1 MPTPVYTLVINAL
14 SSSVSERAADT
25 MLKAALRDARAS
37 PENVTAQEMQAV
49 LSGPLL
55 RRLAGVL
62 PQAQA
67 SRDLLSLS
75 RRIAEQ
81 HPRALTL
88 FLDPE
93 GPLHWDSLGS
103 EVADSRASAG
113 PGRAGPD
120 TDGPDTDE
128 QGRGNAPLTLR
139 ADDFEFDD
147 PDFSAFEGEQR
158 HYDLSTP
165 EGQEALLTDLARQ
178 PGVQGVV
185 ICGQGGQV
193 LRSRTNRG
201 EKALSSIV
209 AATALLFRQR
219 SLKILCADLGQVKVC
234 MRPLGEYCV
243 AVLAGEQVNIGRVI
257 TELQQLREAV

>member
-14 SSSVSERAADT
+14 SGSVSERAADT
-25 MLKAALRDARAS
+25 MLKAALRDAHAS

-93 GPLHWDSLGS
+93 GPLHWDSLGD
-103 EVADSRASAG
+103 EGTDDDLNGAAQGRDG
-113 PGRAGPD
+113 PGSAALSLG
-120 TDGPDTDE
+120 
-128 QGRGNAPLTLR
+128 
-139 ADDFEFDD
+139 ADDFEYDD

-158 HYDLSTP
+158 QYDLSSP

-185 ICGQGGQV
+185 ICTRGGQV
-193 LRSRTNRG
+193 LRSRANKG

-209 AATALLFRQR
+209 AATVLLFRQR

>member
-14 SSSVSERAADT
+14 SNSVSERAADT
-25 MLKAALRDARAS
+25 MLKAALKDVYAT
-37 PENVTAQEMQAV
+37 PESVTAQEMQAV

-67 SRDLLSLS
+67 SRDLLTLS
-75 RRIAEQ
+75 RRITEQ

-93 GPLHWDSLGS
+93 GPLHWDGVGS
-103 EVADSRASAG
+103 EGAAGFGRSDPGGASA
-113 PGRAGPD
+113 A
-120 TDGPDTDE
+120 
-128 QGRGNAPLTLR
+128 LTLG
-139 ADDFEFDD
+139 ADDFEYDD

-158 HYDLSTP
+158 HYDLSTS

-185 ICGQGGQV
+185 ICDQGGQV
-193 LRSRTNRG
+193 IRSRANKG

-209 AATALLFRQR
+209 AATVLLFRQR
-219 SLKILCADLGQVKVC
+219 SLKILCADLGQIKVC

>member
-1 MPTPVYTLVINAL
+1 MPTPVYTLVISAL

-25 MLKAALRDARAS
+25 MLRAALKDAQLS
-37 PENVTAQEMQAV
+37 PDSVTAQEMQSV

-55 RRLAGVL
+55 RRLTSVL

-67 SRDLLSLS
+67 SLDLRALS
-75 RRIAEQ
+75 RRVSEQ

-93 GPLHWDSLGS
+93 GPLHWDTIGDDSHDTSSDDGGAG
-103 EVADSRASAG
+103 VA
-113 PGRAGPD
+113 
-120 TDGPDTDE
+120 
-128 QGRGNAPLTLR
+128 LK

-147 PDFSAFEGEQR
+147 PDFSAFAGEIRQ
-158 HYDLSTP
+158 YNLTTP
-165 EGQEALLTDLARQ
+165 AGQDDLLTDLARQ

-185 ICGQGGQV
+185 ICALDGRV
-193 LRSRTNRG
+193 IRSRANKN

-209 AATALLFRQR
+209 AATVMLFRNR
-219 SLKILCADLGQVKVC
+219 SLKILSADLGQVKVC
-234 MRPLGEYCV
+234 MRPLGDYCV

-257 TELQQLREAV
+257 TELQQLRESV

>member
-93 GPLHWDSLGS
+93 GPLYWDSLGS
-103 EVADSRASAG
+103 EFADSRASAG
-113 PGRAGPD
+113 PGR
-120 TDGPDTDE
+120 DGPDTDR
-128 QGRGNAPLTLR
+128 QGRGNAPLTLG

>member
-25 MLKAALRDARAS
+25 MLRAALKDAQLGPDS
-37 PENVTAQEMQAV
+37 VTAQEMQSV

-55 RRLAGVL
+55 RRLTTVL

-67 SRDLLSLS
+67 SLNLRLLS
-75 RRIAEQ
+75 RQVAEQ

-88 FLDPE
+88 FRDPE
-93 GPLHWDSLGS
+93 GPLQWDTISDELI
-103 EVADSRASAG
+103 EDQQAG
-113 PGRAGPD
+113 MAL
-120 TDGPDTDE
+120 
-128 QGRGNAPLTLR
+128 A

-147 PDFSAFEGEQR
+147 PDFSAFAGEHR
-158 HYDLSTP
+158 RYDLSTP
-165 EGQEALLTDLARQ
+165 AGQEELLSDLARQ

-185 ICGQGGQV
+185 ICDQGGRV
-193 LRSRTNRG
+193 LRSRANKG
-201 EKALSSIV
+201 EKVLSSIV
-209 AATALLFRQR
+209 AATVMLFRNR

-257 TELQQLREAV
+257 TELQQLREAL

>member
-14 SSSVSERAADT
+14 SHSVSERAADT
-25 MLKAALRDARAS
+25 MLKAALRDAHAS
-37 PENVTAQEMQAV
+37 PENVSAQEMQAV

-103 EVADSRASAG
+103 EGADNPVSADQEG
-113 PGRAGPD
+113 
-120 TDGPDTDE
+120 DG
-128 QGRGNAPLTLR
+128 QGRDGQGSGSAPPTLR
-139 ADDFEFDD
+139 ADDFEYDD

-185 ICGQGGQV
+185 ICDQGGQV

-209 AATALLFRQR
+209 AATVLLFRQR
-219 SLKILCADLGQVKVC
+219 SLKILCADLGQIKVC

>member
-14 SSSVSERAADT
+14 SGSVSERAADT
-25 MLKAALRDARAS
+25 MLKAALRDAHAS

-93 GPLHWDSLGS
+93 GPLHWDSLGG
-103 EVADSRASAG
+103 EGADSPVSAG
-113 PGRAGPD
+113 L
-120 TDGPDTDE
+120 DGSE
-128 QGRGNAPLTLR
+128 QNRNSAPLSLG
-139 ADDFEFDD
+139 ADDFEYDD

-158 HYDLSTP
+158 QYDLSSP

-185 ICGQGGQV
+185 ICTRGGQV
-193 LRSRTNRG
+193 LRSRANKG

-209 AATALLFRQR
+209 AATVLLFRQR

>member
-25 MLKAALRDARAS
+25 MLRAALKDAQLGPDS
-37 PENVTAQEMQAV
+37 VTAQEMQSV

-55 RRLAGVL
+55 RRLTTVL

-67 SRDLLSLS
+67 TLDLRLLS
-75 RRIAEQ
+75 RKVAEQ
-81 HPRALTL
+81 NPRALTL
-88 FLDPE
+88 FRDPE
-93 GPLHWDSLGS
+93 GPLQWDTVSDELI
-103 EVADSRASAG
+103 EDQQAG
-113 PGRAGPD
+113 TAL
-120 TDGPDTDE
+120 E
-128 QGRGNAPLTLR
+128 

-147 PDFSAFEGEQR
+147 PDFSAFAGEQR
-158 HYDLSTP
+158 RYDLSTP
-165 EGQEALLTDLARQ
+165 AGQEELLSDLARQ

-185 ICGQGGQV
+185 ICDQGGQV
-193 LRSRTNRG
+193 LRSRANKG

-209 AATALLFRQR
+209 AATVMLFRNR

-257 TELQQLREAV
+257 TELQQLREAL